1 MPWVFLAFA
10 PDYAAS
16 GCYPN
21 YLVEPDLV
29 HRSTYKYSHEMIVQ
43 NMYNFKSGI
52 EQIDQAAG
60 GFEAGANFL
69 VLAPPMCLAEDL
81 AYALT
86 KPFTGEYAIVLSTND
101 RAAEVID
108 AFKVMGVDKRYVGTI
123 DAITKSSTPG
133 IADTTRLM
141 FVASPTDLTGIGIK
155 FSKMIELIFDG
166 DFSDGESGLFPPP
179 VRFCVNSISTLLM
192 YRKLEVLYQFL
203 HVLTSKVK
211 KIDGLGFYIL
221 NNESFDEKTISLV
234 KQLMT
239 GVIEVKIEQGT
250 NYLRIMGI
258 EGVSPEWQ
266 KFLVQK
272 GEVVIGP

>member
-1 MPWVFLAFA
+1 
-10 PDYAAS
+10 
-16 GCYPN
+16 
-21 YLVEPDLV
+21 
-29 HRSTYKYSHEMIVQ
+29 
-43 NMYNFKSGI
+43 MYNFKSGI
-52 EQIDQAAG
+52 VQIDQGFG
-60 GFEAGANFL
+60 GFEAGTNFL
-69 VLAPPMCLAEDL
+69 VLAPPMSLAEDL
-81 AYALT
+81 AYSLT
-86 KPFTGEYAIVLSTND
+86 KPLPGEYAIVLSTND

-108 AFKVMGVDKRYVGTI
+108 AFKVMEVDKRYVGTI

-155 FSKMIELIFDG
+155 FSKMVELIFDG

-179 VRFCVNSISTLLM
+179 VRFCVNSVSTLLM

-211 KIDGLGFYIL
+211 KIDGVGFYLL

-239 GVIEVKIEQGT
+239 GVIEVKIEQST

-258 EGVSPEWQ
+258 KGVPSKWQ
-266 KFLVQK
+266 KFSVQK
-272 GEVVIGP
+272 GQVVIGP